1 MAQCAMDTNGNLK
14 DASEIDWY
22 HDQDDAN
29 PIPRQPPGETSGC
42 RPQRNAILTEKLRDP
57 NNMEKP
63 GLTSHKR
70 AVEQYR
76 ATQTKASTASG
87 SSISVQTT
95 SPKQSPLPPVPTKE
109 RTDDAAG
116 AQTSLDPPLLSG
128 IRAATKRWISSVLVP
143 SEGDGDIGETIHD
156 EHERQAEKK
165 GVVFKLLLSNR
176 LACLFGN

>member
-1 MAQCAMDTNGNLK
+1 MIRIHCDLRTMIYISQFFFLSCWFITAHSSPPSCHTVMAQCAMDTNGNLK

-109 RTDDAAG
+109 PTDDAAG

-128 IRAATKRWISSVLVP
+128 IRAATKR
-143 SEGDGDIGETIHD
+143 
-156 EHERQAEKK
+156 
-165 GVVFKLLLSNR
+165 
-176 LACLFGN
+176 